1 MKIRNLI
8 KAGML
13 STLLF
18 LASCNPK
25 TEYTHALPK
34 NASMVVTLELDE
46 MAQKAGLNGEGGEVV
61 VNKLKSLLKG
71 GLQGEAAQLAER
83 IIDQPSE
90 SGLSFNDKVYLF
102 ATPHA
107 EALAILAKVTDEGK
121 VETLLEVLE
130 KESIANPLREESG
143 CRWTQVGGALCAFN
157 NGTFLLLHP
166 SKGDAFSMKGT
177 LLSFMRQEEG
187 EGFAS
192 LPEFTKI
199 HTEGND
205 IASVLNLSA
214 IPYEWTT
221 PLRMGISA
229 DIRLEDIKYF
239 VSANFEQGKV
249 VMNSES
255 LIQNPKIQGFFDAVD
270 KVMQPIGG
278 KFLDYYEGNTLAWA
292 GGNIQGK
299 ELYRILCEN
308 PTIRQIL
315 DNPVLP
321 VDVERIFSSIEG
333 DFAIGWNKLTSKD
346 FLMYADVTNAEFL
359 KTFEDLR
366 PLLAMTGGQIV
377 LDNVGDHEYLMRT
390 YEGWFWFGVKNNR
403 LYVTNNRTW
412 AAEAGRTFGASLGV
426 KPWSKEVKENRLYAS
441 LNFTAMSNEL
451 SIYRSLPMLGG
462 KQNTT
467 LVKAFAKQCD
477 FLNVSMP
484 DGRQGKAELVLKDKN
499 ANLLQIIVDMLGK
512 L

>member
-1 MKIRNLI
+1 MIRKLL
-8 KAGML
+8 KGSVVAVM
-13 STLLF
+13 LF
-18 LASCNPK
+18 LAACSPK
-25 TEYTHALPK
+25 SEYTNAIPK
-34 NASMVVTLELDE
+34 NASVVVSMELDE
-46 MAQKAGLNGEGGEVV
+46 MARKAGLEGESGESVSR
-61 VNKLKSLLKG
+61 KLKALLKG
-71 GLQGEAAQLAER
+71 GLQGDAARLAER

-90 SGLSFNDKVYLF
+90 SGISFDDKAYLF
-102 ATPHA
+102 ATPHVGA
-107 EALAILAKVTDEGK
+107 WGVLVKVDDEGK
-121 VETLLEVLE
+121 LESLFKVLE
-130 KESIANPLREESG
+130 KESLAKPLREESG
-143 CRWTQVGGALCAFN
+143 CRWTQIGGVLCAFN
-157 NGTFLLLHP
+157 NGTLLFLQP
-166 SKGDAFSMKGT
+166 SKGDASSMKGT

-187 EGFAS
+187 EGFSS
-192 LPEFTKI
+192 LPEFTKV
-199 HTEGND
+199 EAAGND

-321 VDVERIFSSIEG
+321 VDVEYIFSSIEG

-346 FLMYADVTNAEFL
+346 FLMYADVTNTDFL

-366 PLLAMTGGQIV
+366 PLLALTGGQIA
-377 LDNVGDHEYLMRT
+377 LDNVSANEYLMHT
-390 YEGWFWFGVKNNR
+390 YYGRFWFGVKNNR

-412 AAEAGRTFGASLGV
+412 AEEVGRTYGASLGV

-477 FLNVSMP
+477 YLNVSMP

-499 ANLLQIIVDMLGK
+499 SNLLQWLVGMLEK
-512 L
+512 I